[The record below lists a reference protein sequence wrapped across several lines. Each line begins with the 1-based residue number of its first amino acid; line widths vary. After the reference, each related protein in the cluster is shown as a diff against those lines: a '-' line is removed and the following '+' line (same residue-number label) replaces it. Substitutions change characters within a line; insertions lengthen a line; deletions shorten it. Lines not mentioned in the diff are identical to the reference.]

1 MSKLRSQF
9 AKNLKKLRADKKMTQ
24 ENLAEKL
31 NISLRYIQQLEG
43 KNTPNVKIDT
53 LEKLARALKCKPED
67 FLK

>member
-1 MSKLRSQF
+1 
-9 AKNLKKLRADKKMTQ
+9 MTQ